1 MKMNF
6 SRIMRLLALRYGEQ
20 EAIVNIERNRR
31 YSYEQYHLL
40 TNRIADVLR
49 NRLQVRVGERFMLIL
64 ENDSLS
70 LMMFPSTFKQEGTV
84 VMTNLRDPLE
94 EHARQVELVRP
105 KVVFIET
112 RLLDSYYGMLR
123 ARDCEI
129 VVMDPPT
136 AEQATMSGVHNF
148 WSLVDAAPDA

>member
-20 EAIVNIERNRR
+20 EAIVNIELNRR

-70 LMMFPSTFKQEGTV
+70 LMLFPTTFKQEGTV

-94 EHARQVELVRP
+94 EHARQMDLVKP
-105 KVVFIET
+105 KVVFLET
-112 RLLDSYYGMLR
+112 RLLDNYYDTLR
-123 ARDCEI
+123 SRGCAI
-129 VVMDPPT
+129 VLMDPPD
-136 AEQATMSGVHNF
+136 AEQATRPGVHCF
-148 WSLVDAAPDA
+148 WTM